1 MLRHAPERDVGSAW
15 ITMRDEARLSPRAA
29 PHGIMRL
36 PILLSFSLALLVP
49 VVPSMAQESRLAT
62 QALHC
67 SAILAVF
74 TEAHADDPT
83 LAAKFGKAVGIFD
96 EVYAKERGGD
106 AGAALREAET
116 RRTALLDTFRAN
128 LTEREPYL
136 REDGVVCGAWAEG
149 FLSQGPQWSYVPV
162 YPKVIGAGIRA
173 EYEKLGAAAL
183 GRWRK

>member
-1 MLRHAPERDVGSAW
+1 MQ
-15 ITMRDEARLSPRAA
+15 DEAQPSLRAA
-29 PHGIMRL
+29 PLGIMRL
-36 PILLSFSLALLVP
+36 PILLSFSLACLMP
-49 VVPSMAQESRLAT
+49 VVPSAAQESRLAT
-62 QALHC
+62 QAVHC

-74 TEAHADDPT
+74 AEAHADDPT

-106 AGAALREAET
+106 AGAALREAGT
-116 RRTALLDTFRAN
+116 RRTALLDSFRAT
-128 LTEREPYL
+128 LAEREPYL